1 MLRDHIREASTEPVN
16 IEMKFRNRAWGERKD
31 EEEFLVSDRRNEIP
45 TLITLFVGDSNEPR

>member
-1 MLRDHIREASTEPVN
+1 MREASIEPVN
-16 IEMKFRNRAWGERKD
+16 IEMKFRNRAWRERKD